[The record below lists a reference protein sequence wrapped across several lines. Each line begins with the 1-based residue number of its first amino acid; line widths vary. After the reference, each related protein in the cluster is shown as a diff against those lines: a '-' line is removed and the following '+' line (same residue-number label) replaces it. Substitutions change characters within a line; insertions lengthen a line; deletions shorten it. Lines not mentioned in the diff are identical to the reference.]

1 MVLSNTATPKYYGE
15 FREKVLRNKIKE
27 HCCGGVINAK

>member
-15 FREKVLRNKIKE
+15 FGEKVLRNKIKE
-27 HCCGGVINAK
+27 HCCGGG